1 MKRERGFT
9 LIELMTVVAL
19 IATLAAILFPVFASA
34 REAARAGSCRSN
46 LHQIGIALALYSR
59 DYDGGLPPT
68 DNGWVPLITPYLNE
82 LLVLRCPSSS
92 ENVDVGVSSG
102 ATQLPGPSMLAATAP
117 ELAGLPSSYSYS
129 YVYRAGLSRD
139 HPGDSPIASEL
150 FFSHF
155 GRAHVL
161 LLNGA
166 VRRAAEGEWPPV
178 FTAPKSWKPRREG
191 ATPLKG
197 LKPARRLAR

>member
-9 LIELMTVVAL
+9 MIELMTVVAL
-19 IATLAAILFPVFASA
+19 ISTLAAILFPVLASA
-34 REAARAGSCRSN
+34 REAARAGTCRSN

-59 DYDGGLPPT
+59 DYDSGLPPT

-92 ENVDVGVSSG
+92 LNVDVG
-102 ATQLPGPSMLAATAP
+102 APPNTTRLPGPSMLAANSP
-117 ELAGLPSSYSYS
+117 ELMALPPSYSYS
-129 YVYRAGLSRD
+129 YVYRAGLTRD
-139 HPGDSPIASEL
+139 YPGDSPLASEL

-155 GRAHVL
+155 GAAHLL

-166 VRRAAEGEWPPV
+166 VRRAAPGDWPPV
-178 FTAPKSWKPRREG
+178 FSAPKNWKPRGEG
-191 ATPLKG
+191 ATPLRG
-197 LKPARRLAR
+197 LQTARRSGQ